1 VGPAASLPLR
11 AFFGL
16 RKLAKLRRVVVVV
29 SPFVFNGV
37 VVVATFVVVRCILF
51 RTLDP
56 FKVSEVKVL
65 DYHRFTG
72 SMMGLSYC
80 LENLLFRQLH
90 SDVRQSPLRLAASG
104 ISFAHIISSNL
115 NFRLLIVKT
124 FDNSN
129 LFRGFVSLLE
139 RDN

>member
-1 VGPAASLPLR
+1 MGSSASLPLR
-11 AFFGL
+11 TFFGL
-16 RKLAKLRRVVVVV
+16 RELTKLRRVAVVV
-29 SPFVFNGV
+29 SSLVFNGV
-37 VVVATFVVVRCILF
+37 VVVAAFVVVRCILF

-56 FKVSEVKVL
+56 FKISEVKVL
-65 DYHRFTG
+65 DYHRFAG
-72 SMMGLSYC
+72 SMVGLRKC
-80 LENLLFRQLH
+80 LENFLFRQLH
-90 SDVRQSPLRLAASG
+90 SVVRQSPLRLAASG

-139 RDN
+139 RDH